1 MQLAANENAPAE
13 VRAIA
18 MSKLTAFSEWA
29 VLGINDTENTRA
41 FISWASGQ
49 VKRFE
54 LNPKD
59 IGIPKPAEPPPGQ
72 PIGCESN

>member
-1 MQLAANENAPAE
+1 MEASDGESA
-13 VRAIA
+13 
-18 MSKLTAFSEWA
+18 
-29 VLGINDTENTRA
+29 RA
-41 FISWASGQ
+41 FIFWVAGL

-59 IGIPKPAEPPPGQ
+59 IGIPKPADPPPGQ

>member
-1 MQLAANENAPAE
+1 MATLRDSLLSSGHMDELSMMPHGLAIGQLREVGWRHFEGLAAE
-13 VRAIA
+13 
-18 MSKLTAFSEWA
+18 
-29 VLGINDTENTRA
+29 
-41 FISWASGQ
+41 Q

-59 IGIPKPAEPPPGQ
+59 IGIPKPPDPPPGQ